1 MDPNETLKAIRKMI
15 HSWEDM
21 GLDFMSPAEVDGFIG
36 EFIEHVV
43 ALDDWLTNGGFRPE
57 DWN

>member
-1 MDPNETLKAIRKMI
+1 MDPNEALNNIRSMI
-15 HSWEDM
+15 HEWEDM
-21 GLDFMSPAEVDGFIG
+21 GLEFMSPEEIDGFIG